1 MKAEFAAR
9 IDEAVRAIEKIRDD
23 CNVIAAG
30 ITSENPFFV
39 EFQKYRNVNSLKRD
53 ILVDLVESIFV
64 HKNGEIEIKFN
75 FADQHQRILDFI
87 ENNERELVVLGKTH
101 TA

>member
-1 MKAEFAAR
+1 
-9 IDEAVRAIEKIRDD
+9 
-23 CNVIAAG
+23 VIASG
-30 ITSENPFFV
+30 ITSDNPYFI
-39 EFQKYRNVNSLKRD
+39 EFQKHRSVNSLKRD
-53 ILVDLVESIFV
+53 ILVDLVETILV

-87 ENNERELVVLGKTH
+87 ENNERELVLLGKTH